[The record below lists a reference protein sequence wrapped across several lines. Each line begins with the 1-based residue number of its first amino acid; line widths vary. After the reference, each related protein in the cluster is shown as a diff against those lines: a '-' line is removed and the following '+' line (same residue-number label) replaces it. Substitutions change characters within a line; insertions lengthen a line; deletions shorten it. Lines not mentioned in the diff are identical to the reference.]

1 MYGESLAMVKNSKTE
16 KKSLATER
24 IDFNLSRDYFTDE
37 QELLRY
43 KKEFY
48 QSNLR
53 EQLKEKAE
61 EFSQKVRGK
70 TQRGYDF
77 ELADLGFEQGIY
89 LYSILRKLKPEVA
102 VETGVCN
109 GFSSAFILLA
119 LEKNHFGKLYS
130 LDWPEVAG
138 VTYEEERFWR
148 GKRGAVIP
156 PNQEPGWVIP
166 VELKSRWELILGRTQ
181 DKLPELY
188 AELKKID
195 FFLHDSEHSY
205 ECMWF
210 ECNQSYEV
218 LRSSGIMMFDDIS
231 WNCAFQN
238 FAQKKNKKIF
248 YIGEDLGFL
257 IK

>member
-1 MYGESLAMVKNSKTE
+1 MKNSTTE
-16 KKSLATER
+16 KKSLATEL
-24 IDFNLSRDYFTDE
+24 IDFNLSQDYFADQ
-37 QELLRY
+37 QELLGY
-43 KKEFY
+43 KKEFSE
-48 QSNLR
+48 SNLW

-61 EFSQKVRGK
+61 EFSQTVRGK
-70 TQRGYDF
+70 TQRGYDC

-89 LYSILRKLKPEVA
+89 LYSLLRKLQPEVA

-119 LEKNHFGKLYS
+119 LEKNHFGQLYS

-138 VTYEEERFWR
+138 VSYEEGTFWS

-166 VELKSRWELILGRTQ
+166 ERLKSRWELTLGRSQ
-181 DKLPELY
+181 NKLPELY
-188 AELKKID
+188 AQLKEID

-210 ECNQSYEV
+210 ECNQSYPV
-218 LRSSGIMMFDDIS
+218 LRSGGIMMFDDIN

-248 YIGEDLGFL
+248 YLGEGLGFL